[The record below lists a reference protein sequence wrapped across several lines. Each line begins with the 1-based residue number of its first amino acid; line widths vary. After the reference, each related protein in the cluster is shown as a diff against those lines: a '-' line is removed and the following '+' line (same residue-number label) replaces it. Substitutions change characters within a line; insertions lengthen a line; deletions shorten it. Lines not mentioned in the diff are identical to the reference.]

1 MTETSCLTCGRAAGN
16 SCQPCLDGNPPQ
28 SRPKID
34 PKLLVQVRQH
44 LADIPDLMAQLAH
57 FRTPGSAPPDPDARR
72 GTSSP
77 SRPTVVLSV
86 VDLEDT
92 RWKPNADQPGERT
105 AELDRQIGERRQG
118 VLPTLSLW
126 VMLADSD
133 MNDGGMHPTP
143 APEPPTVTTE
153 CGWLHEHVEWIVGQ
167 YADFAPEISDI
178 HRDLSRGCRIRPP
191 LPLNCSMCGW
201 RVVPADET
209 ESWYRCT
216 GCEKTW
222 RMDAELRRLGATQ
235 SMTLKEAERALGVPL
250 RTLYNW
256 EAEGR
261 FMPVGRRG
269 NAKLYDPEH
278 LKRARDRVAGEEK
291 KRQRKGA

>member
-16 SCQPCLDGNPPQ
+16 SCQPCLDGNPPEQ
-28 SRPKID
+28 RPKID

-44 LADIPDLMAQLAH
+44 LADIPDLMAQLAY

-77 SRPTVVLSV
+77 ARPPIVLDV

-105 AELDRQIGERRQG
+105 AELDRQIGHRRQG

-133 MNDGGMHPTP
+133 MNDAGIHPDP
-143 APEPPTVTTE
+143 SPEPTTLVSE
-153 CGWLHEHVEWIVGQ
+153 CAWLLEHLEWIVGQ
-167 YADFAPEISDI
+167 YAAFAPEIAAI
-178 HRDLSRGCRIRPP
+178 HRDLSRGCGIRPP
-191 LPLNCSMCGW
+191 LPLSCSMCGW

-216 GCEKTW
+216 GCDKTW

-235 SMTLKEAERALGVPL
+235 PGMPLSQISRILDVPVKTLHDWRARGWIAPIE
-250 RTLYNW
+250 NS
-256 EAEGR
+256 
-261 FMPVGRRG
+261 RRG
-269 NAKLYDPEH
+269 FLYDVDAVKKASESVVRGRP
-278 LKRARDRVAGEEK
+278 RAS
-291 KRQRKGA
+291 